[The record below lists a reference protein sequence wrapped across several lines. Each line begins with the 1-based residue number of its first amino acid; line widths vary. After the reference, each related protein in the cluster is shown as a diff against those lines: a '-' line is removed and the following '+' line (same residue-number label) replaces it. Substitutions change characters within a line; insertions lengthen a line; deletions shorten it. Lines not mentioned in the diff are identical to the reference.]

1 MSNKRRMSIKREG
14 KRMFAPVC
22 TPCYTYNGK
31 TLTGDYDKKCFL
43 EGWSQEELEYESM
56 LRREAE
62 EAALAIIR

>member
-1 MSNKRRMSIKREG
+1 
-14 KRMFAPVC
+14 MFAPDC